1 VKFPTENKLQLFISL
16 SRHDVFVVTGVKMY
30 EAATARQLFLW
41 PEETS
46 PKDRSNVAKNAETG
60 SPAENTTCAV
70 VAILYAAV

>member
-1 VKFPTENKLQLFISL
+1 
-16 SRHDVFVVTGVKMY
+16 MY

-60 SPAENTTCAV
+60 SPAENTTCAL